1 MKTRISI
8 FSILLIFFI
17 VQDATSQEITYKGH
31 VTYKHSKTTT
41 AMGGGSDKGYNWNVD
56 INQNYVVEG
65 RFSVEYTGGLSPVGV
80 AMFQLTNIHE
90 NINFQNTVSTRAN
103 EEKISQYCYDD
114 LMRYTRTETPGD
126 SRTYKLNINSEKTDP
141 EKASVSQGNLTI
153 ISPPSNNKKE
163 PTDGKY
169 TIMLIGNIKTNV
181 ATALYDE
188 RKFPCLEEENHTSS
202 SNRNTVKM
210 DFPIVIH
217 IEEDFDGSDVLIGES
232 VVTDLHSTD
241 CSGCL
246 GSVARMVHGD
256 VTCAFDETTTVT
268 WCLVKRTKKCEPVI
282 TYLKGDVK
290 INGEPVKQWGR
301 GIEEGDIIETGSHS
315 RIEIR
320 TGNDEAIRLGSK
332 SQLSW
337 FDHCKPRKPMTN
349 KEAFLSAM
357 TLTKGQMYAIVS
369 RIVGKESTFEVKT
382 RTCGVGVRGQLIP
395 ASNTYYASADP
406 YFLQEESNPEKA
418 ELIEGYQ
425 YLSDTQTAYYIHFED
440 DVIKDISNLKG
451 SVRITDP
458 EGLRKLDIP
467 EGATI
472 TQWENGTTMSE
483 IVILTK

>member
-1 MKTRISI
+1 MKTRIRF

-17 VQDATSQEITYKGH
+17 VQDAISQEITYKGY
-31 VTYKHSKTTT
+31 VKYKHSKTTT
-41 AMGGGSDKGYNWNVD
+41 AMGGGSDKSYKWNVD

-65 RFSVEYTGGLSPVGV
+65 RFSVEYTGGISPVGV
-80 AMFQLTNIHE
+80 AMFQLTNINE
-90 NINFQNTVSTRAN
+90 NINFINTVSSEAN

-114 LMRYTRTETPGD
+114 LMRYTRTESPGD
-126 SRTYKLNINSEKTDP
+126 SRVYKHSVNSEKTDSEIP
-141 EKASVSQGNLTI
+141 SIFSSNLTI

-169 TIMLIGNIKTNV
+169 IIMLIGNIKTNV
-181 ATALYDE
+181 TTALYDE
-188 RKFPCLEEENHTSS
+188 RIFPCLKEENHTSS

-217 IEEDFDGSDVLIGES
+217 VEKDFDGSDVLVGES

-241 CSGCL
+241 CTGCL
-246 GSVARMVHGD
+246 GSVARMVHGE
-256 VTCAFDETTTVT
+256 VTCAFDETTKIT

-290 INGEPVKQWGR
+290 INGESVKQWER

-332 SQLSW
+332 SQLRW
-337 FDHCKPRKPMTN
+337 FDNCKPKKPKTN

-357 TLTKGQMYAIVS
+357 TLTRGQMYAIVS
-369 RIVGKESTFEVKT
+369 RIVGKESTFEVKG
-382 RTCGVGVRGQLIP
+382 RTTAVGVRGQLIP
-395 ASNTYYASADP
+395 TSKTYYASADP
-406 YFLQEESNPEKA
+406 NFLQENPNPEKA

-425 YLSDTQTAYYIHFED
+425 YLSDNQTAYYIHFED

-451 SVRITDP
+451 TVRITDSK
-458 EGLRKLDIP
+458 GLRKIDIT
-467 EGATI
+467 EGTTI
-472 TQWENGTTMSE
+472 NKWENGTKMSE
-483 IVILTK
+483 IVIMTK